1 MLINGIEY
9 SWSQAVFTVAGVVI
23 TGIADINYGDERD
36 KKDNYGAGSKPV
48 SRSYGPYKAKGD
60 ISLHMSE
67 VERLTNVAPGRDITQ
82 IGPFDVTVTFAPQ
95 LGQSPVKHKLRGCEF
110 TNNMRSMKQ
119 GDEKFDVKLELIV
132 AEIEW

>member
-23 TGIADINYGDERD
+23 TGITDVNYEDKRA

-48 SRSYGPYKAKGD
+48 SRSYGAYEAKGD
-60 ISLHMSE
+60 ITLHMSE
-67 VERLTNVAPGRDITQ
+67 VERLTNVAPGRDLTQ
-82 IGPFDVTVTFAPQ
+82 IGMFDVTVTFAPQ

-110 TNNMRSMKQ
+110 TNNMRAMKQ